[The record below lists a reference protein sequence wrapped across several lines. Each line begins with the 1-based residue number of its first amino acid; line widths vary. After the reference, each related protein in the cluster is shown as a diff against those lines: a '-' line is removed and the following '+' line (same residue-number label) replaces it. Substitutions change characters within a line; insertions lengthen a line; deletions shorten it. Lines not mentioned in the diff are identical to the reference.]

1 MAGASN
7 VQRAGRCGPLAVR
20 NKNNGFI
27 QNEESMQKH
36 DMSTETGRGFKLLR
50 FKAAGLLALTLLGG
64 CAVGPDYQRPAVAV
78 GESYGEIQG
87 WIQANPAD
95 TALRGDWWKTYA
107 DPELNRLMDELL
119 ASNLTIV
126 QAEAQYRQ
134 AQALVQSATAGFFPT
149 VGVNASMARSGSGS
163 GSGQSNLSGASS
175 SSGNASQQ
183 YALNGSVSWEPD
195 VWGKVRR
202 SVESS
207 RAGEQASAADLANT
221 RLSMQSTL
229 AQAYFRLRAF
239 DAEKRLFD
247 QTVAAYERSLRTTL
261 NRYDAGVAGQS
272 DVAVARTQLENAKV
286 QQLALNWQ
294 RAQLEHALAVLVGK
308 TPSAFR
314 LDATLASNT
323 VPVIPVSVPSQLL
336 QRRPDVA
343 AAERRTAA
351 ANAQIG
357 VAQAAWFPDLTLS
370 AQGGYRSGQWAQWLT
385 APFSFWSLGPA
396 LAMTIFDG
404 GARQAQVEQARAGYD
419 VQVASYRLTVLTALR
434 EVEDYLVQLR
444 VLEQEQVAQNRALES
459 ARESLRLIQNQYD
472 AGLIDYLSVVQVE
485 TSALSAERS
494 ALSMTTDRL
503 VASVQLIAALGGGW
517 QAGPLEPAPAL
528 PVSGN

>member
-1 MAGASN
+1 M
-7 VQRAGRCGPLAVR
+7 
-20 NKNNGFI
+20 
-27 QNEESMQKH
+27 QNQEPMQKH
-36 DMSTETGRGFKLLR
+36 NMNTGTVRAFKLTR
-50 FKAAGLLALTLLGG
+50 FKAAGLLALALLGG
-64 CAVGPDYQRPAVAV
+64 CAVGPDYQRPEIAV

-87 WIQANPAD
+87 WVQANPAD
-95 TALRGDWWKTYA
+95 TELRGDWWKTYS
-107 DPELNRLMDELL
+107 DPELNRLMDDLL
-119 ASNLTIV
+119 ASNLSIV

-134 AQALVQSATAGFFPT
+134 AQALVQSASAGFFPT
-149 VGVNASMARSGSGS
+149 VGVNASVARSGSGS
-163 GSGQSNLSGASS
+163 GSGQSSFSGTSG
-175 SSGNASQQ
+175 SSGNANQQ

-207 RAGEQASAADLANT
+207 QAGEQASAADLANT

-229 AQAYFRLRAF
+229 AQTYFRLRAL

-247 QTVAAYERSLRTTL
+247 QTVAAYERSLRTTR
-261 NRYDAGVAGQS
+261 NRYEAGVAGQS
-272 DVAVARTQLENAKV
+272 DVAVAQTQLENAKV

-308 TPSAFR
+308 TPSAFS
-314 LDATLASNT
+314 LKPTLATNT
-323 VPVIPVSVPSQLL
+323 VPVIPIDVPSKLL

-385 APFSFWSLGPA
+385 APFSFWSLGPT

-404 GARQAQVEQARAGYD
+404 GARQAQIKQARAGYD

-444 VLEQEQVAQNRALES
+444 VLEQEQLAQNRALES

-472 AGLIDYLSVVQVE
+472 AGLIDYLSLVQVE
-485 TSALSAERS
+485 TAALSAERS
-494 ALSMTTDRL
+494 ALSMTADRL

-517 QAGPLEPAPAL
+517 QAAPSMAAGLSAPAPAL
-528 PVSGN
+528 APAPTPAFVPGN